1 MKDKLKFLTKQ
12 SLKKKID
19 TKWFKGVNILL
30 LVLLLFLANM
40 DRVVT
45 FFGGDFEGEK
55 NIYVLDEVN
64 GFDFFSN
71 AFLTSSKSL

>member
-30 LVLLLFLANM
+30 PVLLLFLANM

-55 NIYVLDEVN
+55 KHLC
-64 GFDFFSN
+64 S
-71 AFLTSSKSL
+71 